1 MGRYDKLFAASKQLD
16 AQPTVEPSGGSK
28 VQTPKPPDENTI
40 SRTSAHPH
48 IRTNVQSSV
57 QSDVDALVQTVRQIV
72 KLTNNR
78 SGNHSFSDAEKD
90 ALDDMVMSLKR
101 QGYRRTSGNELI
113 RIFVALGIQ
122 SYEQLGED
130 SPACKVIQSLY
141 DWCGRLGIRIT
152 ENMRATLGACFF
164 VRTNIHLHN
173 ISVEKQES
181 HCTYISCLLGWG

>member
-141 DWCGRLGIRIT
+141 D
-152 ENMRATLGACFF
+152 
-164 VRTNIHLHN
+164 
-173 ISVEKQES
+173 
-181 HCTYISCLLGWG
+181 